1 MRLVAQLFIINNMTN
16 TLFDEQLEN
25 LQSCLDLLRDNSFQQ
40 SLDEAVNLLILA
52 LTDNKPVLVCGNGG
66 SAADSQHIAGELVGK
81 FLKERRALNV
91 RALTVD
97 TSVMTAWANDVAYET
112 IFSRQVEAYAQP
124 GGILLTISTSGNSR
138 NVVLAAEKAKELEM
152 RVIALTGKGGG
163 VLSQLA
169 DILVAVPSKST
180 PRIQEMHMMIYH
192 YLCERVEAQF

>member
-16 TLFDEQLEN
+16 TLFDEQLQN
-25 LQSCLDLLRDNSFQQ
+25 LQSCLDLLRDSSFQQ

-97 TSVMTAWANDVAYET
+97 TSVMTAWANDVAYEE

-124 GGILLTISTSGNSR
+124 GGILVTISTSGNSK

-163 VLSQLA
+163 VLYQLA
-169 DILVAVPSKST
+169 DVLVSVPSKST